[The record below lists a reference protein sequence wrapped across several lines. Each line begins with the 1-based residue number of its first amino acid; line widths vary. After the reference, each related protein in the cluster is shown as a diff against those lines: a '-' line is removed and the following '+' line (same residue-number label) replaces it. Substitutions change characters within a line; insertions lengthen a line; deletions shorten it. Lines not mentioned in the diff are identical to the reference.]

1 MFYRSERKH
10 FEATLKSDCVLE
22 VNSTSRLAL
31 YELRTLKRAFTFEYK
46 HLADDDLLVENAAR
60 LVLDF
65 KLVEAQLNKFNA
77 DHCELH
83 EPDKTQNKSPS
94 GFELLI
100 VDIKGNVYK
109 ANYYFR

>member
-1 MFYRSERKH
+1 MFYRSERKY
-10 FEATLKSDCVLE
+10 FEATLKSDSVLE
-22 VNSTSRLAL
+22 VNSANRLAL
-31 YELRTLKRAFTFEYK
+31 YELRTLKQAFTFEYK
-46 HLADDDLLVENAAR
+46 HLAGENLPVENTAR

-77 DHCELH
+77 QNCELQ
-83 EPDKTQNKSPS
+83 EPL